1 MKSKTYLL
9 EIYSIVYMF
18 LLSFISLFLSSV
30 LLRSLIP
37 VFISWSKIINV
48 ELYIILKDSFNLSII
63 GALLLVLFSFL
74 KIFIQSIG
82 EK

>member
-30 LLRSLIP
+30 LLRNKDAGIEEVSMSLDEE
-37 VFISWSKIINV
+37 FDEDAW
-48 ELYIILKDSFNLSII
+48 EEEW
-63 GALLLVLFSFL
+63 
-74 KIFIQSIG
+74 QS
-82 EK
+82 

>member
-37 VFISWSKIINV
+37 VFISWSNIINV

>member
-1 MKSKTYLL
+1 MKGHTYLL
-9 EIYSIVYMF
+9 GISSIVYIF

-30 LLRSLIP
+30 FLRSLIS
-37 VFISWSKIINV
+37 VFIGLSKFINV